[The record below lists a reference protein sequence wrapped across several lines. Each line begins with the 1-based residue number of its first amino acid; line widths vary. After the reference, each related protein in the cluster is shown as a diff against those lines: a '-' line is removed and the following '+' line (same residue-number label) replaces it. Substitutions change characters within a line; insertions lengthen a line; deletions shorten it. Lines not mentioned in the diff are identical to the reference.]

1 MNMIRTFLKDE
12 QGQDM
17 IEYTLLVAFVALA
30 SAAIYIGAGQ
40 QIQGIWKQAN
50 SNLVAANA
58 AGS

>member
-40 QIQGIWKQAN
+40 QIQGIWKAAN
-50 SNLVAANA
+50 TNLVAANTA
-58 AGS
+58 AS

>member
-40 QIQGIWKQAN
+40 QITGIWKTAN
-50 SNLVAANA
+50 SNLVAANTA
-58 AGS
+58 AS